1 MFRHPVRSILVLV
14 SIAVMVVCLW
24 PQLIGLSRV
33 YPFAYLVVSRGSTTV
48 IAVIVLAVLAV
59 LDLFVR
65 RVKPLKRVVRNIAQW
80 LLVFVIISGV
90 IVWQRGWSD
99 KPASPTAESITVF
112 SWNTMGGK
120 AGAET
125 IAKNALDAHAT
136 IVSLPETTKE
146 TGSAIAEIMGRH
158 NSPMTVLSA
167 KFDDVYKGHSTVVLI
182 STKLGPYKLDTEIG
196 STTESPSLV
205 ARPSQAGR
213 PVIVAA
219 HATAPDGNKL
229 ENWRR
234 DLSWLAGRCQQANV
248 IMAGDFNASID
259 NVSGLGP
266 APMGNCG
273 DVALTLG
280 AASIGT
286 WPTSQPTLVGTQ
298 IDHVFYSAEWKPTGV
313 RILTGIPTAL
323 SDHRP
328 VIATLT
334 PVTK

>member
-1 MFRHPVRSILVLV
+1 MFRRPLRLILLLA
-14 SIAVMVVCLW
+14 SIALLLVCLW
-24 PQLIGLSRV
+24 PQLFGLSRV

-48 IAVIVLAVLAV
+48 VALIALAVLAV
-59 LDLFVR
+59 MDLFVR
-65 RVKPLKRVVRNIAQW
+65 RIKPLKRVVRSIGRW
-80 LLVFVIISGV
+80 LLVVAVISGV

-99 KPASPTAESITVF
+99 KPATPTADSITVF

-158 NSPMTVLSA
+158 DSPMTVLSA
-167 KFDDVYKGHSTVVLI
+167 KFDDIYKGHSTVLLI
-182 STKLGPYKLDTEIG
+182 STKLGAYTLDTQIG

-205 ARPSQAGR
+205 ARPSQPGR

-219 HATAPDGNKL
+219 HATAPDGSKL
-229 ENWRR
+229 DNWRR

-266 APMGNCG
+266 GPMGNCG

-298 IDHVFYSAEWKPTGV
+298 IDHVFYSVEWKPTGV
-313 RILTGIPTAL
+313 RVVTGLPPAL